1 MVDFGGTPSDAIDVT
16 SHTTKNTVG
25 VVLTTL
31 AKSPLAWLVVLS
43 EMYPALNFVITIED
57 SNVIVTYKLHWG
69 SLEKIHEE
77 PASGTTDNESK
88 LNTMGIF

>member
-1 MVDFGGTPSDAIDVT
+1 
-16 SHTTKNTVG
+16 
-25 VVLTTL
+25 
-31 AKSPLAWLVVLS
+31 
-43 EMYPALNFVITIED
+43 MYPALNFIITVED

-77 PASGTTDNESK
+77 PASVTTDNESK